1 MAHNTDIEY
10 LKEQRRD
17 ILRRHKNLQDRH
29 ADLKKEN
36 QSLKREI
43 IMLRSQTKQRAMVMS
58 LGKPDISESIK
69 LYIEAKYSVDLE
81 LRRRTGPQVKARFL
95 FFFFCSR
102 YTTLSLKEIGRKV
115 GNYDHTSVLWGRDT
129 IIDNVK
135 NYEIWAKEVHELDQ
149 FIFKNIVNDPA
160 EIANF
165 VMSEKIEEA
174 KTEPKQIEID
184 ADSENFYH

>member
-1 MAHNTDIEY
+1 MAHNTNIEY
-10 LKEQRRD
+10 LKEQRRT
-17 ILRRHKNLQDRH
+17 ILARHKNLQDRH

-43 IMLRSQTKQRAMVMS
+43 IMLRGMTKMRAMVLS
-58 LGKPDISESIK
+58 LGKPDIAESIK
-69 LYIEAKYSVDLE
+69 LYIEAKYAKDLE
-81 LRRRTGPQVKARFL
+81 VRRRTEGQVKARFL
-95 FFFFCSR
+95 FFFFCTR
-102 YTTLSLKEIGRKV
+102 YTTLSLKEIGAKC
-115 GNYDHTSVLWGRDT
+115 GNYDHTSVMWGRDT

-135 NYEIWAKEVHELDQ
+135 HYESWAKEVHDLDQ